1 MIFGII
7 KKEIDKWDPIEL
19 LACTSPDEYDIE
31 SEKIAS
37 KFQNDAEQDGMMIYE
52 VFTEAF
58 GTGFTESLDE
68 CTAIAKRIQ
77 ELIRKAG
84 I

>member
-1 MIFGII
+1 MNFDII

-19 LACTSPDEYDIE
+19 LACTPSDEYDAE

-37 KFQNDAEQDGMMIYE
+37 KFQNDTQQNGMVIYE
-52 VFTEAF
+52 VFSEAF
-58 GTGFTESLDE
+58 ETGFTESLDE

>member
-1 MIFGII
+1 MNFGII

-19 LACTSPDEYDIE
+19 LACTPPDEYDIE
-31 SEKIAS
+31 SEKISS

-58 GTGFTESLDE
+58 ETAFTNSVDE
-68 CTAIAKRIQ
+68 CVEIAKRIQ
-77 ELIRKAG
+77 ESI
-84 I
+84 

>member
-1 MIFGII
+1 M
-7 KKEIDKWDPIEL
+7 
-19 LACTSPDEYDIE
+19 LAHAPPDEYDIE
-31 SEKIAS
+31 SREIAS
-37 KFQNDAEQDGMMIYE
+37 KFQNDAEKDGVMIYE
-52 VFTEAF
+52 VFSEAF
-58 GTGFTESLDE
+58 ETGFTESLDE

>member
-1 MIFGII
+1 MNFGII

-19 LACTSPDEYDIE
+19 LACTPSDEYDAE

-37 KFQNDAEQDGMMIYE
+37 KFQNDAEKDGVMIYE

-58 GTGFTESLDE
+58 ETAFTNSVDE
-68 CTAIAKRIQ
+68 CVEIAKRIQ
-77 ELIRKAG
+77 ESI
-84 I
+84 

>member
-1 MIFGII
+1 MGSDRTTGLHPAGRIR
-7 KKEIDKWDPIEL
+7 
-19 LACTSPDEYDIE
+19 YQ

-58 GTGFTESLDE
+58 ETAFTNSVDE
-68 CTAIAKRIQ
+68 CVEIAKRIQ
-77 ELIRKAG
+77 ESI
-84 I
+84 

>member
-1 MIFGII
+1 MNFETV
-7 KKEIDKWDPIEL
+7 KREIDRWDPIEL
-19 LACTSPDEYDIE
+19 LACAPPDEYDIE

-37 KFQNDAEQDGMMIYE
+37 KFQNDAEKDGMMIYE

-58 GTGFTESLDE
+58 ETGFTESLDE

>member
-1 MIFGII
+1 MNFDII

-19 LACTSPDEYDIE
+19 LACAPPDEYDIE

-52 VFTEAF
+52 IFTEAF
-58 GTGFTESLDE
+58 ETAFTNSVDE
-68 CTAIAKRIQ
+68 CVAIAERIQ
-77 ELIRKAG
+77 ESI
-84 I
+84 

>member
-1 MIFGII
+1 MNFDII
-7 KKEIDKWDPIEL
+7 KKEIDKWDPIGL
-19 LACTSPDEYDIE
+19 LAHATPDEYDIE

-58 GTGFTESLDE
+58 ETAFTNSVDE
-68 CTAIAKRIQ
+68 CVEIAKRIQ
-77 ELIRKAG
+77 ESI
-84 I
+84 

>member
-1 MIFGII
+1 MNFETV

-19 LACTSPDEYDIE
+19 LACAPSDEYDAE

-37 KFQNDAEQDGMMIYE
+37 KFQNDAEKDGVMIYE

-58 GTGFTESLDE
+58 ETAFTNSVDE
-68 CTAIAKRIQ
+68 CVEIAKRIQ
-77 ELIRKAG
+77 ESI
-84 I
+84 

>member
-1 MIFGII
+1 MNFDII
-7 KKEIDKWDPIEL
+7 KKEIDKWDPIGL
-19 LACTSPDEYDIE
+19 LAHAPPDEYDIE

-37 KFQNDAEQDGMMIYE
+37 KFQNDAEQDGMVIYE
-52 VFTEAF
+52 VFSEAF
-58 GTGFTESLDE
+58 ETGFTESLDE

>member
-1 MIFGII
+1 MNFDII
-7 KKEIDKWDPIEL
+7 KKEIDKWDPIGL
-19 LACTSPDEYDIE
+19 LACTPPDEYDIE

-37 KFQNDAEQDGMMIYE
+37 KFQNDAEKDGVMIYE

-58 GTGFTESLDE
+58 ETAFTNSVDE
-68 CTAIAKRIQ
+68 CVAIAEKIQ
-77 ELIRKAG
+77 ALIPKAG

>member
-1 MIFGII
+1 MNFGII

-19 LACTSPDEYDIE
+19 LACTPSDEYDIE

-37 KFQNDAEQDGMMIYE
+37 KFQNDAEKDGEMIYE
-52 VFTEAF
+52 VFLETS
-58 GTGFTESLDE
+58 GTTFAKSVDE
-68 CTAIAKRIQ
+68 CVAIAERIQ
-77 ELIRKAG
+77 ALIPKVG

>member
-1 MIFGII
+1 MNFETV
-7 KKEIDKWDPIEL
+7 KREIDRWDPIEL
-19 LACTSPDEYDIE
+19 LACAPPDEYDIE

-37 KFQNDAEQDGMMIYE
+37 KFQNDAEQDGMVIYE
-52 VFTEAF
+52 VFSEAF
-58 GTGFTESLDE
+58 ETGFTESLDE

>member
-1 MIFGII
+1 MNYGII
-7 KKEIDKWDPIEL
+7 KKEIDKWDPIGL
-19 LACTSPDEYDIE
+19 LAHAPPDEYDIE

-58 GTGFTESLDE
+58 ETAFTNSVDE
-68 CTAIAKRIQ
+68 CVEIAKRIQ
-77 ELIRKAG
+77 ESI
-84 I
+84 

>member
-1 MIFGII
+1 MNFDII

-19 LACTSPDEYDIE
+19 LACTPPDEYDIE
-31 SEKIAS
+31 SREIAS
-37 KFQNDAEQDGMMIYE
+37 KFQNDAEKDGVMIYE
-52 VFTEAF
+52 VFSEAF
-58 GTGFTESLDE
+58 ETGFTESLDE

>member
-1 MIFGII
+1 MNFGII

-19 LACTSPDEYDIE
+19 LACTPSDEYDIE

-37 KFQNDAEQDGMMIYE
+37 KFQNGTQQNGEMIYE

-58 GTGFTESLDE
+58 ETAFTNSVDE
-68 CTAIAKRIQ
+68 CVEIAKRIQ
-77 ELIRKAG
+77 ESI
-84 I
+84 

>member
-1 MIFGII
+1 MNFGII

-31 SEKIAS
+31 SEKI
-37 KFQNDAEQDGMMIYE
+37 QNDAEQDGMMIYE